1 MTDPFWSAV
10 RRTFEA
16 ADTADPGEADA
27 ALRAE
32 SGGDPAVEAEV
43 RALLALGGTDFLE
56 KGQQFAIDPRLL
68 QDQIA
73 PDTEI
78 GGYRIVRLVGRGGTG
93 EVYEALR
100 TGMDFR
106 KRAAVKVLRAGA
118 SSPDALRRF
127 ARERRILAE
136 LEHRNIAPLLD
147 GGVLP
152 DGRPFLVM
160 EFVDGMRITDWCTAH
175 QLTLEQRLLLFRQIC
190 GAVSYAH
197 RSLIVHRDLKPGNI
211 LVASDGTVKLLDF
224 GIAKVIDAD
233 TGPPD
238 GDTVT
243 RPGAGALTPEYAAP
257 EQLAGGPVTTATDV
271 YALGVLLFELLTGS
285 RPFARGQGSH
295 AELAAIA
302 IATEP
307 PLASASVDPARIGDA
322 TPRVRRALRGDLDA
336 IMLKALR
343 ADPRERYGTVDEL
356 AEDLHRHHERLPVAA
371 MRGHRAYRVAKFVR
385 RNRTMVVTA
394 AVIGTAVLSGAVST
408 WRESQR
414 TRIQRTRAEATNL
427 FLTDMLA
434 SVDPAAAGKEVPMV
448 QVLDSAAARVARD
461 STLEPEVEAS
471 LRAAIGRSYSALGK
485 LAAAEPHLQRAL
497 SLRQRVPDDPLALAS
512 AFRDLAS
519 MYDDRGDYTV
529 ADSLYR
535 RALEVLPPAGD
546 SATLAVTTDLLKQR
560 ARMQSLGG
568 NLPEA
573 AALLRD
579 VVLRLQRQYGS
590 GSSAVASAQ
599 SQLGVTYLQQ
609 GRLAP
614 AESVTR
620 AALTTF
626 RTLYRPL
633 HPRVGETLGR
643 LATILEQSG
652 QRVPADSAYRE
663 SLHMLAATLGSDH
676 PDVTWIRANY
686 AGFLLDGNEWERA
699 IDEADSVLLLRG
711 GAIPESHPTIALSL
725 QLRGLAN
732 AGRGDHPAAERD
744 LRESLALRRRYLAAN
759 HWWIGSSESVL
770 GQELLQG
777 GSHGEAMQLLSD
789 GCRVMT
795 HALGAENPLARK
807 AKERLIKAGGAV
819 GACG

>member
-1 MTDPFWSAV
+1 MTDAFWSAV
-10 RRTFEA
+10 RRSFEA
-16 ADTADPGEADA
+16 ADTADPGEAEA
-27 ALRAE
+27 ALRDA

-56 KGQQFAIDPRLL
+56 QGQQFVIDPRLL
-68 QDQIA
+68 QEQIA
-73 PDTEI
+73 PGAEI
-78 GGYRIVRLVGRGGTG
+78 GGYRIVRLVGRGGSG

-118 SSPDALRRF
+118 ASPDALRRF

-152 DGRPFLVM
+152 DGRPFLIM

-175 QLTLEQRLLLFRQIC
+175 HLMLEQRLLLFRQIC

-197 RSLIVHRDLKPGNI
+197 RSLVVHRDLKPGNI

-224 GIAKVIDAD
+224 GIAKVMDAD
-233 TGPPD
+233 TGPHD

-271 YALGVLLFELLTGS
+271 YALGVLLFELLTGA
-285 RPFARGQGSH
+285 RPFARGHGSH

-302 IATEP
+302 RVTEP
-307 PLASASVDPARIGDA
+307 PLPSASVDPARNGDA
-322 TPRVRRALRGDLDA
+322 SPGGRRALRGDLDA
-336 IMLKALR
+336 IVLKALR

-371 MRGHRAYRVAKFVR
+371 MRGHRAYRTAKFVR
-385 RNRTMVVTA
+385 RNRTMVVA
-394 AVIGTAVLSGAVST
+394 AGVIGAAVLSGGVST

-414 TRIQRTRAEATNL
+414 TRIQRSRAEATNL

-434 SVDPAAAGKEVPMV
+434 SVDPASAGKEVPMV

-461 STLEPEVEAS
+461 SALEPEVEAS
-471 LRAAIGRSYSALGK
+471 LRSAIGRSYHALGK
-485 LAAAEPHLQRAL
+485 LAAAQPHLQRAL
-497 SLRQRVPDDPLALAS
+497 ALRQRFPGDPRALAT
-512 AFRDLAS
+512 AFGDLAS
-519 MYDDRGDYTV
+519 VHDENGNYRV

-535 RALEVLPPAGD
+535 LALNALPEAGD
-546 SATLAVTTDLLKQR
+546 SATLALTTNLIEQR
-560 ARMQSLGG
+560 ARMQSLAG
-568 NLPEA
+568 NLA
-573 AALLRD
+573 AAEALLRD
-579 VVLRLQRQYGS
+579 VVVRLQRQYGD
-590 GSSAVASAQ
+590 GSDAVAAAQ
-599 SQLGVTYLQQ
+599 SQLGVTYLQE
-609 GRLAP
+609 GKFAP

-620 AALTTF
+620 AALSTF
-626 RTLYRPL
+626 RALHRPP

-652 QRVPADSAYRE
+652 QRAPADSAYRE
-663 SLHMLAATLGSDH
+663 SLSMLGTSLGSDH
-676 PDVTWIRANY
+676 PAVTWIRANY
-686 AGFLLDGNEWERA
+686 AGFLLDGNQWDGA
-699 IDEADSVLLLRG
+699 ISEADSVLLLRG
-711 GAIPESHPTIALSL
+711 GAIPESHPTIALAL

-732 AGRGDHPAAERD
+732 AGRGDHAAAQRD
-744 LRESLALRRRYLAAN
+744 LRESLALRRRYLPTR

-770 GQELLQG
+770 GQELLRS
-777 GSHGEAMQLLSD
+777 GSRGEAMQLLSD
-789 GCRVMT
+789 GCQVMT
-795 HALGAENPLARK
+795 RALGGANPLARK
-807 AKERLIKAGGAV
+807 AQERLIKAGGAA
-819 GACG
+819 GGCA